1 MIPQQII
8 DQIKLT
14 ADVVEV
20 VGDYVQLKRRGTN
33 MIACCPFHNEKSPSF
48 YVSASKQIYK
58 CFGCG
63 KAGDA
68 VTFVKEIEGLNY
80 GEAIRFLAK
89 KYGIEVPEEVERTDE
104 AQAAYTERESVLIV
118 LNWAKNF
125 FQEQMKTT
133 DDGQAFGLA
142 YFRSRG
148 FQDKTI
154 SDFELGF
161 SPEGRDGLLK
171 AAKKA
176 GHSIDLLEKA
186 GLIIQKEDQPP
197 IDRFRNR
204 VMFPIY
210 HQNGKVLGFGA
221 RMLGS
226 DKNQPKYL
234 NSPETQVYHKSEV
247 LYGLFQA
254 KQAIRQADNCY
265 LTEGY
270 TDVIAMSQASVKNVV
285 ASSGTSLTPDQIK
298 VISRYTKNVT
308 VLYDGDAAGMKASVR
323 GIDLLLEAGMNVRAL
338 TFPDGDDPD
347 SYLKKVGENAFEE
360 YLKTNTTD
368 FISFKAGLYAQ
379 EAAADPFKRAS
390 VITDMVQSIVKI
402 PDPIARQVF
411 YGQCAKVLNIAEE
424 LLIEEGNRM
433 LIKGKQ
439 EAEKFSRRQQEQA
452 ERTNQLEQQALGEL
466 GAQAP
471 DAGEY
476 AIGAVVDPI
485 TKLIEISERESMRII
500 ISYGSKSMMDDY
512 TVADIYKG
520 ELEDIE
526 FITPI
531 YAKMFQIFLAE
542 MQQERTPNTQF
553 FLDHSD
559 VEVRT
564 ETINLITTPHEPSE
578 QWLIKKIPIVR
589 EEDVLRGAVTQ
600 DIFRMKLKKIDKVIH
615 EIKQKIPTAT
625 EEQLEILLP
634 NIQVLLAAKLTFA
647 KALGR
652 TVG

>member
-8 DQIKLT
+8 EQIKLT
-14 ADVVEV
+14 ADVAEV

-48 YVSASKQIYK
+48 YVSPSKQIYK

-68 VTFVKEIEGLNY
+68 ITFIKEIEGLNY

-89 KYGIEVPEEVERTDE
+89 KFGIEVPEEVERTDE
-104 AQAAYTERESVLIV
+104 AQAAYNERESILIV

-148 FQDKTI
+148 FQDKAI
-154 SDFELGF
+154 LDFELGF
-161 SPEGRDGLLK
+161 SPDGRDGLLR
-171 AAKKA
+171 AAKKV
-176 GHSIDLLEKA
+176 GHSVDLLEKA
-186 GLIIQKEDQPP
+186 GLIINKEDQLP

-210 HQNGKVLGFGA
+210 HQNGKVIGFGA
-221 RMLGS
+221 RMLGN

-254 KQAIRQADNCY
+254 KQALRQADNCY

-270 TDVIAMSQASVKNVV
+270 TDVIAMSQAGVKNVV

-347 SYLKKVGENAFEE
+347 SYLKKVGENAFED
-360 YLKTNTTD
+360 YLKANTTD
-368 FISFKAGLYAQ
+368 FISFKAGLYAE

-390 VITDMVQSIVKI
+390 VITEMVQSIVKI

-411 YGQCAKVLNIAEE
+411 YGQCAKVLNIGEE
-424 LLIEEGNRM
+424 LLIEEGNRI

-439 EAEKFSRRQQEQA
+439 EADKFSRRQQEQA
-452 ERTNQLEQQALGEL
+452 DRTQQLEQQALGEL
-466 GAQAP
+466 GVIEP
-471 DAGEY
+471 GAGEY
-476 AIGAVVDPI
+476 AFVIDPFTRI
-485 TKLIEISERESMRII
+485 IEISERESMRII
-500 ISYGSKSMMDDY
+500 ISHGGKAMMDDLK
-512 TVADIYKG
+512 VADIYK
-520 ELEDIE
+520 EEYLDAE

-531 YAKMFQIFLAE
+531 YAKMFQIFMME
-542 MQQERTPNTQF
+542 MEKDNPPTTQF
-553 FLDHSD
+553 FLDHPD

-564 ETINLITTPHEPSE
+564 ETINLITTPYEPSE
-578 QWLIKKIPIVR
+578 QWLLKKIPIVK
-589 EEDVLRGAVTQ
+589 EEDIIRGAVTQ
-600 DIFRMKLKKIDKVIH
+600 DILRLKLKKADKI
-615 EIKQKIPTAT
+615 INDMRLKLPSIPDD
-625 EEQLEILLP
+625 QLDVFLS
-634 NIQVLLAAKLTFA
+634 NMQVFMKYKTDYA

-652 TVG
+652 PVG